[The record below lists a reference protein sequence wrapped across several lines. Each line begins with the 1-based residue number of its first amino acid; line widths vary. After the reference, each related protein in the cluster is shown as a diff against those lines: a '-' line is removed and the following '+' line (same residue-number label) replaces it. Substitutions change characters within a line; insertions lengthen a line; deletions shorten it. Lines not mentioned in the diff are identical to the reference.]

1 MLPRFSGPRQTCF
14 RQVIEFPCMAW
25 LPRNFIQSEVCIHV
39 TCNNLI
45 YCKSGLKLGGKTR
58 NMFSTHFAAVPKQ
71 VAGYFC
77 PFHRSLRLDQNRKP
91 RMKSLRHQG
100 YLEGDQH
107 LRTGKCCLKRFHS
120 DVKHLEYKWH
130 TGKFEKHV
138 FTCNNTAQ
146 QEITRPLNP
155 SLTVTWMIR
164 PENFVWNVTKK
175 YCKINKIIKLFYCTI
190 FHTTKG
196 SQINDFLLR
205 VLKREWSNLPFCR

>member
-1 MLPRFSGPRQTCF
+1 MLRVLPPTNQTYLVLQQLSCYRLRKVVAESTKQSFFWQQILYMLPRFSGPRQTCF
-14 RQVIEFPCMAW
+14 RQVIEFPCIAW

-100 YLEGDQH
+100 YLDGDQH
-107 LRTGKCCLKRFHS
+107 LRTRECCLKRFHS
-120 DVKHLEYKWH
+120 HVEHLEYKWD
-130 TGKFEKHV
+130 
-138 FTCNNTAQ
+138 
-146 QEITRPLNP
+146 
-155 SLTVTWMIR
+155 W
-164 PENFVWNVTKK
+164 
-175 YCKINKIIKLFYCTI
+175 
-190 FHTTKG
+190 
-196 SQINDFLLR
+196 
-205 VLKREWSNLPFCR
+205 